1 MQRKIFGVSREM
13 RKVSEVPRRTSRDLQ
28 GSGDGTKSERGVI
41 RNRQKDKETDEG
53 KRMTAE
59 EFANKVFQ
67 LVSGTAILY
76 WDKAQRIEINIVAD
90 AHELERFD
98 IKTSGNIY

>member
-1 MQRKIFGVSREM
+1 
-13 RKVSEVPRRTSRDLQ
+13 
-28 GSGDGTKSERGVI
+28 
-41 RNRQKDKETDEG
+41 
-53 KRMTAE
+53 MTAE